1 MVLTV
6 RLNPTFRAAV
16 PRLLA
21 EGPYVNVGG
30 LSYDITSDGER
41 LLLLEPAPQ
50 DPVTY
55 LNVVLNWFEEV
66 KRQAGSGPMA
76 GR

>member
-1 MVLTV
+1 
-6 RLNPTFRAAV
+6 
-16 PRLLA
+16 
-21 EGPYVNVGG
+21 VNVGG

-55 LNVVLNWFEEV
+55 LNVVLNWFEELRTRV
-66 KRQAGSGPMA
+66 PVQ
-76 GR
+76 